1 MLTATT
7 TKPRDFSELARE
19 HQAAVDDAAL
29 LSFARSLGVSAES
42 LKHLGIGRHRDTW
55 VFPERDADGR
65 IIGLSR
71 RLPDGKKIAVNGSR
85 RGLTM
90 RWPIDGY
97 AGSSPNDPILIV
109 EGATCTAAGLDLGFT
124 TIGRPSA
131 RGGVDH
137 LRPLLKDRHVVISGE
152 NDAGAGRLGADKIAQ
167 AIVGDASSVKIIF
180 PPACDKDLRD
190 WAQHASRDE
199 IETAIR
205 EADRVQLPPL
215 AGLPTIIINNRQLR
229 DVASDTLKAIEQGNN
244 PPVIFVRNGSLARVR
259 QDEDGR
265 PLIDTVG
272 EDDLR
277 HRAGRCANF
286 IKVLRQDGVKAAPPP
301 LGVVKDILAAE
312 KTWPFPALLG
322 VTETP
327 VLRPDGSVLDR
338 PGYDSGTRLV
348 YVPTASLS
356 IPAIPNA
363 PTQTD
368 AKEAAKFI
376 LDEVLVDF
384 PFVAD
389 GQDGRFASRANML
402 GTELTPV
409 VRPTIDGPTPL
420 HVIDAPI
427 AGSGKGLLSS
437 VIAFI
442 ATGRPSAVISA
453 PESDAEMRKAITAA
467 LLSGSSVLSIDN
479 ITVTLRWSSLSAA
492 ITASVWDDRILGVSK
507 TCNVPVKVTWLV
519 NGNNV
524 RLGGDLPRRA
534 VWIRI
539 DPKHARPWERSGFR
553 HPQLLRWVAQHRGEI
568 VAALLTMARAWHV
581 AGRPT
586 SEPSIGSFE
595 SWSEVIGGI
604 LAFAGVP
611 GFLENRNDMLEQAD
625 EDAPEWEAFLLA
637 WQDEFGDEAVT
648 TAQVADRLDAA
659 LAADLRAA
667 LPGHLA
673 DALTNKAKSFT
684 RRLGRALAA
693 VQDRRFND
701 AGLRVTRA
709 AKDEHKNVQTWK
721 VIADG

>member
-1 MLTATT
+1 MSTRERRWRQPAASKADTTILPHFAT
-7 TKPRDFSELARE
+7 LVNA
-19 HQAAVDDAAL
+19 HQAAVDLAELQRFAAQI
-29 LSFARSLGVSAES
+29 GVSVKS
-42 LKHLGIGRHRDTW
+42 LVALGIGRDRDAWT
-55 VFPERDADGR
+55 FPERNVNGEIVGIAKR
-65 IIGLSR
+65 PTR
-71 RLPDGKKIAVNGSR
+71 GKKHMVTGSK

-90 RWPIDGY
+90 AWPLDGY

-109 EGATCTAAGLDLGFT
+109 EGPTCAAAG
-124 TIGRPSA
+124 
-131 RGGVDH
+131 
-137 LRPLLKDRHVVISGE
+137 LRPLLKGRHGCVSGE
-152 NDAGAGRLGADKIAQ
+152 NDNAGRVGAVKVAQ
-167 AIVGDASSVKIIF
+167 ALAGDAASMRIIY
-180 PPACDKDLRD
+180 PPSDDKDMRA
-190 WAQHASRDE
+190 WAQHADRAE

-205 EADRVQLPPL
+205 EADQVEPAPL
-215 AGLPTIIINNRQLR
+215 RGLPTIIINNRQLR
-229 DVASDTLKAIEQGNN
+229 DVAADTLKAIEQAND
-244 PPVIFVRNGSLARVR
+244 PPAIFVRKGSLARVR

-265 PLIDTVG
+265 PLIDIVC
-272 EDDLR
+272 EDELR
-277 HRAGRCANF
+277 HRASRCANF
-286 IKVLRQDGVKAAPPP
+286 IKVLRQDVMRATPLP

-312 KTWPFPALLG
+312 KSWPFPALLG

-338 PGYDSGTRLV
+338 PGYDPATRLV
-348 YVPTASLS
+348 YVPGTGIS
-356 IPAIPNA
+356 ISAIPNA

-442 ATGRPSAVISA
+442 ATGRPAALVSA

-479 ITVTLRWSSLSAA
+479 ITVTLRWPSLSAA
-492 ITASVWDDRILGVSK
+492 ITAPVWDDRILGVSK
-507 TCNVPVKVTWLV
+507 TCNVPVRVTWLA

-539 DPKHARPWERSGFR
+539 DPKHARPWQRSSFR

-568 VAALLTMARAWHV
+568 IGALLTMARAWYV
-581 AGRPT
+581 AGRPACDI
-586 SEPSIGSFE
+586 SIGSFE
-595 SWSEVIGGI
+595 SWSEVVGGI

-611 GFLENRNDMLEQAD
+611 GFLDNRNDMLEQAD
-625 EDAPEWEAFLLA
+625 EDAPQWEAFLVA

-648 TAQVADRLDAA
+648 TAQVADRLDSA

-673 DALTNKAKSFT
+673 DALTDKSKSFT

-693 VQDRRFND
+693 IQDRRFND
-701 AGLRVTRA
+701 ASLRVTRA
-709 AKDEHKNVQTWK
+709 TKDEHKNAHRWK
-721 VIADG
+721 AVSDV